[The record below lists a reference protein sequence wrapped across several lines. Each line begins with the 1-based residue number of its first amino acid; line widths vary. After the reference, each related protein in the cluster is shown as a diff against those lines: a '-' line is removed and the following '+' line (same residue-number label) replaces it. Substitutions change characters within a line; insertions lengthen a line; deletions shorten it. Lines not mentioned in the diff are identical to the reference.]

1 MRRKAATPDVWT
13 YRDEVLVATLAI
25 VNDAIAG
32 RLEQRPLLTSR
43 FALAYTDD
51 KLFAGGNYLLDWWG
65 ATGDGSYSYN
75 RGFVAGTGLIGM
87 GAMVGS
93 LIGNSVARNKAV
105 SAAYAASTVCWR
117 PVDMGLVHVSNFGFY
132 LSDGHR
138 GFRFYSWDSVR
149 QADIVG
155 PTCVQFTAS
164 TDNGMQTWR
173 LMSDWAE
180 LVFAFW
186 ALARHRNHPQW
197 IDGSWYPFDVMRAR
211 ARYHSSA
218 LPELLA

>member
-51 KLFAGGNYLLDWWG
+51 KLFASGNHLLDWWG

-87 GAMVGS
+87 SAMVGS
-93 LIGNSVARNKAV
+93 LIGNSVARKTKYQGLGRRTLV
-105 SAAYAASTVCWR
+105 SSR
-117 PVDMGLVHVSNFGFY
+117 PTQISSH
-132 LSDGHR
+132 LSHL
-138 GFRFYSWDSVR
+138 SH
-149 QADIVG
+149 
-155 PTCVQFTAS
+155 
-164 TDNGMQTWR
+164 
-173 LMSDWAE
+173 L
-180 LVFAFW
+180 
-186 ALARHRNHPQW
+186 
-197 IDGSWYPFDVMRAR
+197 
-211 ARYHSSA
+211 
-218 LPELLA
+218 